1 MKRIQWQAIFGGL
14 LILFGAVFLLDN
26 FNIIENVSDLV
37 FGSLFAV
44 GGAFFL
50 YLYLTENQQWW
61 ALIPGFVLL
70 GLGAMIGMGAVL
82 PSLAGDISG
91 PLFLAS
97 VSLPFWIIYF
107 RFRGDFWWALIP
119 AGVMLTLALITGV
132 ETFVSGADLGGAIL
146 FFGMGLTFFIV
157 GLVPTPAGKMRW
169 AFIPGAILTLMG
181 FFILA
186 LEHDWGMIPA
196 AAALILVG
204 LYQIFRSLRSGT
216 GSSQITSA
224 EE

>member
-1 MKRIQWQAIFGGL
+1 MKRYQWQYIFGGL
-14 LILFGAVFLLDN
+14 LILFGVVFLLDN
-26 FNIIENVSDLV
+26 FNIIHNVSDLV

-44 GGAFFL
+44 GGAFFI
-50 YLYLTENQQWW
+50 YLYLSESQQWW

-70 GLGAMIGMGAVL
+70 GLGAMIGMGAVF
-82 PSLAGDISG
+82 PALADDLSG

-97 VSLPFWIIYF
+97 ISLPFWIIYL

-119 AGVMLTLALITGV
+119 AGVMLTLA
-132 ETFVSGADLGGAIL
+132 FVAGSESIFPGLDLGGAIL

-157 GLVPTPAGKMRW
+157 GLIPTPAGNLRW
-169 AFIPGAILTLMG
+169 AFIPGAILMLMG
-181 FFILA
+181 FFILS
-186 LEHDWGMIPA
+186 LEHDWGMIFA

-204 LYQIFRSLRSGT
+204 VYQIFRSLRPGS
-216 GSSQITSA
+216 GSSQTTSV